1 MGKMSREVPGR
12 ASDIMREHI
21 SDCIHLSIWENIRR
35 LPVMTFILDT
45 QNHLPQFLLKKKY
58 YLEYLLK

>member
-1 MGKMSREVPGR
+1 MGKMSREVPGSAR
-12 ASDIMREHI
+12 DIMREHI

-35 LPVMTFILDT
+35 LPAMTYILDT

-58 YLEYLLK
+58 YLEHLLK